1 MPRRQATS
9 RSAAKR
15 RISTTRLVLYII
27 SLVVIL
33 SMVIGFV
40 IEVSQPPVYQAGPT
54 PAPIASPA
62 ATPAS

>member
-1 MPRRQATS
+1 MPRRQATG

-15 RISTTRLVLYII
+15 RISTTQLVLYII

-40 IEVSQPPVYQAGPT
+40 ISVSEPAAYSSSSTPT
-54 PAPIASPA
+54 PITSPA
-62 ATPAS
+62 P